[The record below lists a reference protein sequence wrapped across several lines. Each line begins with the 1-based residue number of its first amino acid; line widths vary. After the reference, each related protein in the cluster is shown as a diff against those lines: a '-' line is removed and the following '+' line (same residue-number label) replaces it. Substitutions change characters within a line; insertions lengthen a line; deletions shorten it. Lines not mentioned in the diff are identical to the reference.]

1 MALARK
7 SPSFVLLVA
16 LAGCGAGAARGCGTA
31 CRGSGGLA
39 RTGARGAEDL
49 ARLVPRSAPVRYGTR
64 SLVVPAH
71 VGGEL
76 GQLGERAALAHLD
89 DAVAALPPA
98 QGPVSALAKAPAKSG
113 AVMTGKPGARSL
125 ADDYARSID
134 SLGVTPRQHVDLL
147 DAFDV
152 AQSLLDAAQSDA
164 DPVDDDIARERLE
177 RARLALIAGRLEARL
192 ELALGDAQLQRLYA
206 ALGSPQVIAYR
217 LSRERPMQRP
227 AQQPTTS
234 GAPAAP

>member
-1 MALARK
+1 M
-7 SPSFVLLVA
+7 V
-16 LAGCGAGAARGCGTA
+16 
-31 CRGSGGLA
+31 
-39 RTGARGAEDL
+39 
-49 ARLVPRSAPVRYGTR
+49 
-64 SLVVPAH
+64 
-71 VGGEL
+71 
-76 GQLGERAALAHLD
+76 
-89 DAVAALPPA
+89 
-98 QGPVSALAKAPAKSG
+98 
-113 AVMTGKPGARSL
+113 GKPGARSL

-152 AQSLLDAAQSDA
+152 AQSLLDAATSDD
-164 DPVDDDIARERLE
+164 DPVDDVVARERERLE

-192 ELALGDAQLQRLYA
+192 QLALDDAQLQRLYA

-227 AQQPTTS
+227 APPTS

>member
-1 MALARK
+1 MALARR

-16 LAGCGAGAARGCGTA
+16 LAGCGAGAARGCATA
-31 CRGSGGLA
+31 CRGSGSLA

-76 GQLGERAALAHLD
+76 GQLGERAALTHLD

-98 QGPVSALAKAPAKSG
+98 QGPVSALAKAPASSG
-113 AVMTGKPGARSL
+113 AVMAGKPGARSL

-134 SLGVTPRQHVDLL
+134 SLGVTPRQHVNLL

-152 AQSLLDAAQSDA
+152 AQSLFDAATSGA
-164 DPVDDDIARERLE
+164 DPEDDDVARARERLE
-177 RARLALIAGRLEARL
+177 GARLALIAGRLEARL
-192 ELALGDAQLQRLYA
+192 KLVLDDAQLQQLYA
-206 ALGSPQVIAYR
+206 ALGTPQVIAYR
-217 LSRERPMQRP
+217 LSRERPMRQP
-227 AQQPTTS
+227 APTPS